1 MNICLKGVDFRVVQ
15 ICGKSCVEML
25 DNGEWVKVNAED
37 FLLDLIEQSYRN
49 GEKSAKDNIRDILG
63 LR

>member
-1 MNICLKGVDFRVVQ
+1 MF
-15 ICGKSCVEML
+15 

-49 GEKSAKDNIRDILG
+49 GKKAAKDNIRDILG